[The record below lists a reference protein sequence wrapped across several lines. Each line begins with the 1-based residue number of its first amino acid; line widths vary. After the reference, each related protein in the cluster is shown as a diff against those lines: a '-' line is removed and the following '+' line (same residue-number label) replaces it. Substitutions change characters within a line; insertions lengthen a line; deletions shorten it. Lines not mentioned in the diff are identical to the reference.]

1 MRVGDIVSMK
11 KHGIDMF
18 YKIDKMVNGMLF
30 LKGLFHRTS
39 LITSAENSKLSIV
52 RESQALSFQDEVI
65 KNNQDKIKKILA
77 ERVSMLPQKVS
88 FKKPKLLHIDSDED
102 YMKVC
107 VKFYEVMGIE
117 AYGYVFDEPN
127 QPKEVR
133 RLLEKHKPDILVVT
147 GHDIDRDDNNI
158 DEITDYENSKYYV
171 ESTSVARGYES
182 SMDSLIIIAGACQSD
197 YERIMKAGSNFAS
210 SPARIMIDVLDPCYV
225 AERVAYTYFTKTV
238 TPEEAVKYT
247 TTKMRGI
254 GGVESSGVLRVV
266 EPEYRF
272 KEIK

>member
-1 MRVGDIVSMK
+1 MRIGDIVSLN

-18 YKIDKMVNGMLF
+18 YKIDKIVGGMIF

-52 RESQALSFQDEVI
+52 RESQTLSFQEEVI
-65 KNNQDKIKKILA
+65 KNNEEKIKRILA
-77 ERVSMLPQKVS
+77 ERVNTLPQS
-88 FKKPKLLHIDSDED
+88 LSYKKPKLLHIDADED

-107 VKFYEVMGIE
+107 IKFYEVMGIE

-127 QPKEVR
+127 QPKEIR
-133 RLLEKHKPDILVVT
+133 RLLEKHQPDILVVT
-147 GHDIDRDDNNI
+147 GHDIDRDDNNV
-158 DEITDYENSKYYV
+158 DEITDYENSTFYV
-171 ESTSVARGYES
+171 ESTRVARVYES

-225 AERVAYTYFTKTV
+225 AERIAYTYFTKTV

-247 TTKMRGI
+247 TTKTRGI

-266 EPEYRF
+266 EPKY
-272 KEIK
+272 K